1 MLLYISK
8 AFTEN
13 MGATMHYEALQELVG
28 KENVFTIDLRPKISE
43 KQNQYICYGKY
54 KSPFDRIHRWMQR
67 NMMFISNI
75 IIYEIC
81 DIIASQHVDT
91 VFIEDSV
98 FGNLVKEIKK
108 RFPDVLIMTFYHDIK
123 ADLYPQWIKN
133 DNTLISR
140 IEFGIGIRQE
150 KINQKYSDINIVFNQ
165 REIRL
170 FEKYYG
176 KTPEAFV
183 PLCTPIPHIPET
195 EKSAISE
202 KGEIKKLLFVGNNF
216 FTNLRGL
223 RWFVD
228 KVLPNLA
235 KNIQVNVVGRGL
247 EEHRNEYSDSRVNI
261 IGSVE
266 SLASYY
272 LDTDIVIGPLFDG
285 GGMKTKSV
293 EAMSYGKIY
302 VATKESLVGCWDEM
316 NDIIRNKIVFRSDDA
331 KEWVSIINSLVDSD
345 IKKFNF
351 EVYDL
356 FVKKFSYGAVRDQLA
371 ALLKDGGKVV

>member
-1 MLLYISK
+1 M
-8 AFTEN
+8 
-13 MGATMHYEALQELVG
+13 
-28 KENVFTIDLRPKISE
+28 
-43 KQNQYICYGKY
+43 
-54 KSPFDRIHRWMQR
+54 
-67 NMMFISNI
+67 
-75 IIYEIC
+75 
-81 DIIASQHVDT
+81 
-91 VFIEDSV
+91 
-98 FGNLVKEIKK
+98 
-108 RFPDVLIMTFYHDIK
+108 
-123 ADLYPQWIKN
+123 
-133 DNTLISR
+133 
-140 IEFGIGIRQE
+140 
-150 KINQKYSDINIVFNQ
+150 
-165 REIRL
+165 
-170 FEKYYG
+170 
-176 KTPEAFV
+176 
-183 PLCTPIPHIPET
+183 
-195 EKSAISE
+195 
-202 KGEIKKLLFVGNNF
+202 
-216 FTNLRGL
+216 
-223 RWFVD
+223 D

>member
-13 MGATMHYEALQELVG
+13 MGATMHYNALQELVG
-28 KENVFTIDLRPKISE
+28 KENVFTIDLGPKTPE
-43 KQNQYICYGKY
+43 KRDQYICYGKY
-54 KSPFDRIHRWMQR
+54 KSPFDRIHRWIQG
-67 NMMFISNI
+67 NMMFISNKI
-75 IIYEIC
+75 IHEIC
-81 DIIASQHVDT
+81 GIIASRHVDT

-108 RFPDVLIMTFYHDIK
+108 RFPDVLVMTFYHDIK

-150 KINQKYSDINIVFNQ
+150 KINQKYSDMNIVFNQ
-165 REIRL
+165 REMQL

-176 KTPEAFV
+176 KAPEAFV
-183 PLCTPIPHIPET
+183 PLCTPIPYISET
-195 EKSAISE
+195 QKRAVSE
-202 KGEIKKLLFVGNNF
+202 KGNAKKLLFVGNNF
-216 FTNLRGL
+216 FTNLHGL
-223 RWFVD
+223 RWFAD
-228 KVLPNLA
+228 RVLPNLTN
-235 KNIQVNVVGRGL
+235 NIQVNVVGRGL
-247 EEHRNEYSDSRVNI
+247 EKHRDEYSDPRMNI
-261 IGSVE
+261 IGGVE
-266 SLASYY
+266 CLAPYY
-272 LDTDIVIGPLFDG
+272 LAADIVIGPLFDG
-285 GGMKTKSV
+285 GGMKTKSI

-331 KEWVSIINSLVDSD
+331 KEWVSIINGLVGSD

-351 EVYDL
+351 DVYDL
-356 FVKKFSYGAVRDQLA
+356 FIRKFSYEAVRDQLA
-371 ALLKDGGKVV
+371 VLLKDGGKAV